1 MMERGELD
9 KAAELLDRML
19 ALCREEE
26 VWAMYPVIAARLAT
40 VYARCNRT
48 AEAIAI
54 LDHAL
59 QPSVYRKGATY
70 TWLYLFLA
78 AGEAYLSAG
87 RLEDAKVYTARAE
100 ALARRNSEQA
110 HLAAA
115 LKLSGDVMATTDGA
129 AVDAV
134 FETYREAIALAE
146 PRGMR
151 PLLARIQFSLGA
163 FLAGRG
169 FASEAA
175 RHLASAAELCRELGI
190 AFSPSPAGLEK
201 EAAIGPMADRT
212 VLQERPAG

>member
-1 MMERGELD
+1 
-9 KAAELLDRML
+9 
-19 ALCREEE
+19 
-26 VWAMYPVIAARLAT
+26 MYPVIAARLAT
-40 VYARCNRT
+40 VYARCGRT

-87 RLEDAKVYTARAE
+87 RLEEARAYSGRGE

-115 LKLSGDVMATTDGA
+115 LKLSGDVMAAEDGHA
-129 AVDAV
+129 HDAV
-134 FETYREAIALAE
+134 LETYREAIALAE

-163 FLAGRG
+163 FLAGRD
-169 FASEAA
+169 FQSEAA
-175 RHLASAAELCRELGI
+175 RHFGVAAELCRELGI
-190 AFSPSPAGLEK
+190 NVPSSPADGEK
-201 EAAIGPMADRT
+201 EAAIGAMVDRT
-212 VLQERPAG
+212 VFQGRPAG

>member
-1 MMERGELD
+1 
-9 KAAELLDRML
+9 
-19 ALCREEE
+19 
-26 VWAMYPVIAARLAT
+26 MYPVIAARLIAA
-40 VYARCNRT
+40 YARCGRT

-54 LDHAL
+54 LDHAR

-70 TWLYLFLA
+70 TWFYLFLA
-78 AGEAYLSAG
+78 AGDAYLSAG
-87 RLEDAKVYTARAE
+87 RLEDARAYADRAE

-115 LKLSGDVMATTDGA
+115 LKLRGDVMAATDCNA
-129 AVDAV
+129 HDAV
-134 FETYREAIALAE
+134 TETYREAIALAE

-169 FASEAA
+169 FSSEAA
-175 RHLASAAELCRELGI
+175 RHIAVAAELCRELGI
-190 AFSPSPAGLEK
+190 AFSSSPAGQEK
-201 EAAIGPMADRT
+201 KAAIGPMADRT